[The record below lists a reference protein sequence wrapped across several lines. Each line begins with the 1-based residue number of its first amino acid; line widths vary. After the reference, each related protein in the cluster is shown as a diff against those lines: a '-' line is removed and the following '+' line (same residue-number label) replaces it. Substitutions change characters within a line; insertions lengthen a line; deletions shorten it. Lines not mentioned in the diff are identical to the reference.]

1 MKNVKYW
8 NFNGGNNERL
18 MYEKYDG
25 NNAFIVMRKQEAECY
40 KEKRNGVQL
49 FSSFSV
55 SPVLILGKYSIKLWS
70 VLVSFCF
77 HLILLVKGILFS
89 GV

>member
-25 NNAFIVMRKQEAECY
+25 HNAFIVMRKQEAECY
-40 KEKRNGVQL
+40 KEKRNGVIVQL

-55 SPVLILGKYSIKLWS
+55 
-70 VLVSFCF
+70 
-77 HLILLVKGILFS
+77 
-89 GV
+89 